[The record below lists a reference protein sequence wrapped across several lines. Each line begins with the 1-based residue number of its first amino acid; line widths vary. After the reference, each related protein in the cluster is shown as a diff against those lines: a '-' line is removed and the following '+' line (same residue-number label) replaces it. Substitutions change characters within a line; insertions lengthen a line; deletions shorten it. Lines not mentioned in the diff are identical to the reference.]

1 MASTAKYGPPA
12 GRGRAADANADD
24 SGEGS
29 EDDIEDVDDE
39 DSGDGSSGGGKC
51 KGKGKGKGKNQGST
65 GKKKKPAGKPR
76 GAEVVAPDGFDY
88 GAANDQLT
96 ALATAFN
103 ALVDFTKQGTPTHYC
118 VLMWVA
124 LVLCLFLFLS
134 CALCQ
139 WLWSAR
145 RCWPWR

>member
-1 MASTAKYGPPA
+1 MRVASTGTDGPPA
-12 GRGRAADANADD
+12 GRGRAADANDDD

-39 DSGDGSSGGGKC
+39 DSGDGSSSGG
-51 KGKGKGKGKNQGST
+51 KGKGKGKGKSQGST
-65 GKKKKPAGKPR
+65 GKKKKQAGKPR

-103 ALVDFTKQGTPTHYC
+103 ALVDFTKQGTHTHYVC
-118 VLMWVA
+118 PERS
-124 LVLCLFLFLS
+124 LS
-134 CALCQ
+134 
-139 WLWSAR
+139 
-145 RCWPWR
+145 